1 MTFSQSFLLL
11 SRPLLVIRRNA
22 GVQSVCAGAPASRCQ
37 LPADIGNQCKKYAT
51 AWFFDTNVGACSRFW
66 YGGCGGNANRFRTE
80 YECFQTCGNQRK
92 SRLHTNCPDALLLTC
107 QYFLLSVR
115 TRRPVRS
122 PHRCSTA
129 QTSVHVEMF
138 LISVSFC
145 PPDSCVLPQDQGSC
159 DNYTMMWFFD
169 AAQKECA
176 RFWYGGC
183 GGNKNRFLT
192 QEECQMKRVR
202 HRSHRRDRDDFL

>member
-1 MTFSQSFLLL
+1 MRPLPCLFVVNVCVLL
-11 SRPLLVIRRNA
+11 SA
-22 GVQSVCAGAPASRCQ
+22 RCQ

-92 SRLHTNCPDALLLTC
+92 SRLHTNYPNVVEKT
-107 QYFLLSVR
+107 
-115 TRRPVRS
+115 P
-122 PHRCSTA
+122 P
-129 QTSVHVEMF
+129 TSFMF

-192 QEECQMKRVR
+192 QEECQSLCGTKIR
-202 HRSHRRDRDDFL
+202 

>member
-92 SRLHTNCPDALLLTC
+92 SRLHTNCPLHVCGPTNFCYQRTANRILCVSLPTKVLCGRTDNTPSVTATSTQLCELTHDV
-107 QYFLLSVR
+107 Y
-115 TRRPVRS
+115 
-122 PHRCSTA
+122 
-129 QTSVHVEMF
+129 
-138 LISVSFC
+138 
-145 PPDSCVLPQDQGSC
+145 SCVLPQDQGSC

-192 QEECQMKRVR
+192 QEECQSLCGTKIR
-202 HRSHRRDRDDFL
+202 